1 MSTSPRAAQAPPA
14 AAPALPA
21 DLAAAFE
28 AGGEMGHRIRSFNW
42 EETPLGPFT
51 QWPQSLRTSV
61 VQCLRAPVPLSV
73 SWGPS
78 LTYLYNDAMRF
89 LLGPVHPRALGMP
102 KRRIYGP
109 RWNDFARLHRAVLA
123 TGAALEA
130 EEEVSVTR
138 RAGRV
143 QELYCRASYSPLLD
157 EEGRVSGV
165 LTSAVDTTAEAV
177 TRRRLGVLQELARLP
192 GDDQA
197 TLGNAC
203 ARAASI
209 MTGPHADILFA
220 LIYLVTGDRRS
231 AVLAGCSGLP
241 PATAVS
247 PLQVELDARRAPWSI
262 RRAATNGASLESPAP
277 ARHLR
282 KLRKWPA
289 GGPPSTVV
297 TVPLASEA
305 GRGPD
310 GFLVVGIS
318 PVMSSETDR
327 AFFRL
332 LGGQVARLL
341 AASPDSRGPGPSPG
355 PGGALLAAERRRLAR
370 DLHDTVLSSLYGMGL
385 GTQRLAELAGDE
397 QQASAAHYVQELTT
411 RALREIRALIFELE
425 PGPLDRRGLLAG
437 LEELATVLQH
447 RESVTLSLRFTEEPD
462 CSPDAK
468 EALIRITQE
477 ALTNIVRHAQA
488 ASVRL
493 ELRPDDRGLC
503 LEITDDGVGFDP
515 AAEGAGHLGLRSM
528 RERADRAGGALEVD
542 TRLGGGT
549 LLRVTIPCE

>member
-1 MSTSPRAAQAPPA
+1 VSRSPRAAQAAPA
-14 AAPALPA
+14 AALPLPA

-42 EETPLGPFT
+42 ADTPLGPFAR
-51 QWPQSLRTSV
+51 WPQSLRTSV

-78 LTYLYNDAMRF
+78 LTYLYNDAMAY
-89 LLGPVHPRALGMP
+89 LLGPGHPRALGMP

-109 RWNDFARLHRAVLA
+109 RWSDFAGLHRTVLA
-123 TGAALEA
+123 TGVAVGAG
-130 EEEVSVTR
+130 EEVSVTR

-157 EEGRVSGV
+157 EDGRISGV
-165 LTSAVDTTAEAV
+165 LTAAVDTTAEAV

-192 GDDQA
+192 GDDQ
-197 TLGNAC
+197 TLGDAC
-203 ARAASI
+203 SRAASI
-209 MTGPHADILFA
+209 ITGPHADILFA
-220 LIYLVTGDRRS
+220 LIYLVTADRRS

-241 PATAVS
+241 PVTAVS
-247 PLQVELDARRAPWSI
+247 PLQVQLDAHRAPWSI
-262 RRAATNGASLESPAP
+262 REVATTGASRESPAP
-277 ARHLR
+277 SRHLR
-282 KLRKWPA
+282 QLRSWPP

-297 TVPLASEA
+297 TVPLTA
-305 GRGPD
+305 GAGLLPD
-310 GFLVVGIS
+310 GFLVAGIS
-318 PVMSSETDR
+318 PVAPRETDK
-327 AFFRL
+327 AFLRL
-332 LGGQVARLL
+332 LGGQVARTL
-341 AASPDSRGPGPSPG
+341 AASRESRSSSPS

-385 GTQRLAELAGDE
+385 GTQRLAELADDD

-411 RALREIRALIFELE
+411 RALREIRALIFDLE
-425 PGPLDRRGLLAG
+425 PEPLERRGLLAA
-437 LEELATVLQH
+437 LEEQATILEH

-468 EALIRITQE
+468 EAVIRIAQE
-477 ALTNIVRHAQA
+477 ALTNVVRHAHA
-488 ASVRL
+488 ASVML

-515 AAEGAGHLGLRSM
+515 ADEGTGHLGLRSM
-528 RERADRAGGALEVD
+528 RERADRAGGELEVD
-542 TRLGGGT
+542 TRVGGGT
-549 LLRVTIPCE
+549 LLRATIPCE